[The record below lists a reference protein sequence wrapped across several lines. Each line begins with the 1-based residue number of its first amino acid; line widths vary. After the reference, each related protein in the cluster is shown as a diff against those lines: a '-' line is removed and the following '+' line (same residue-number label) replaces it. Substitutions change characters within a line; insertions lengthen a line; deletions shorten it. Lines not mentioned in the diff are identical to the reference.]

1 MDVLKKILYGVKVA
15 LGVFCAFTG
24 ALALFMPKGE
34 GNDTAMTIILALFF
48 FTIAVLLLKP
58 KKKEVPPVKPTQPA
72 PPEPVTPPI
81 SNNISSAQGYEA
93 GEQCTMDKINGL
105 STNNSVYRVNS
116 KVHSDDL
123 DGLRRENARLREQL
137 TPEQSELVDIK
148 MDVQK
153 LKAQNDKYL
162 KEIAENEEKLNE
174 VKCRIVETEGM
185 DLEKVKTLYDKYLKQ
200 IEESEEK
207 LNAVKQQITEVEDV
221 VSLQSF
227 GLYTPH
233 YDFMRAD
240 DYKARLLEIRA
251 RQKDAVREGTAVSGS
266 TAWAIDGDTKKG
278 GRMVADMQKLLLR
291 AFNAECDDVVE
302 HVKYNNV
309 EISERRIT
317 ASREAISKL
326 GAMMGISIT
335 SVYYGMKLDE
345 LHLAFEWQQK
355 KQQEKEEQREARAE
369 MKEAQ
374 RLARELEEERRKLEK
389 EQTHYQNALAKINA
403 QLAQA
408 TGDEAAVIEEKKA
421 HIEQQL
427 DKIDTAFKEVDY
439 REANQ
444 RAGYVYIISNIG
456 AFGENVYK
464 IGMTRRLDPSD
475 RVDELGDASV
485 PFKFDIHAMIFSD
498 DAPKLEAAL
507 HNAFADR
514 KLNFVNQRREFFN
527 VTLDEIKKVVKE
539 NFDKSVEFTDTPPA
553 EQYRE
558 SLLLREQVKANP

>member
-1 MDVLKKILYGVKVA
+1 MDTLKKILHVIKVIYGVVFA
-15 LGVFCAFTG
+15 IAGVVLIFAPK
-24 ALALFMPKGE
+24 MPD
-34 GNDTAMTIILALFF
+34 NDTAVTILGAIFCLG
-48 FTIAVLLLKP
+48 IAALLLKP
-58 KKKEVPPVKPTQPA
+58 NKKEAPPAKPVQPT
-72 PPEPVTPPI
+72 PEPVTSPI

-93 GEQCTMDKINGL
+93 GERCAMDKINGL

-174 VKCRIVETEGM
+174 IKSEIVETE
-185 DLEKVKTLYDKYLKQ
+185 
-200 IEESEEK
+200 
-207 LNAVKQQITEVEDV
+207 DV
-221 VSLQSF
+221 ALMQSF

-389 EQTHYQNALAKINA
+389 EQTHYQNALVKINA
-403 QLAQA
+403 QLLQA
-408 TGDEAAVIEEKKA
+408 TGDEAAAIEEKKA

-558 SLLLREQVKANP
+558 SLLLRAQANANT

>member
-1 MDVLKKILYGVKVA
+1 MKIIKGVL
-15 LGVFCAFTG
+15 
-24 ALALFMPKGE
+24 
-34 GNDTAMTIILALFF
+34 
-48 FTIAVLLLKP
+48 AVLFAITAFSFLFEDTITAANVFGFLVFVGLAILLAKP
-58 KKKEVPPVKPTQPA
+58 KKEAPPDKPVQPT
-72 PPEPVTPPI
+72 PEPVTSPI
-81 SNNISSAQGYEA
+81 SNNISSAQEYEA
-93 GEQCTMDKINGL
+93 GEQCAMDKINGS

-123 DGLRRENARLREQL
+123 DGLRRENAMLREQL
-137 TPEQSELVDIK
+137 TPEQNELVNIK

-153 LKAQNDKYL
+153 LKVQNDKYL

-174 VKCRIVETEGM
+174 VKCQVVEA
-185 DLEKVKTLYDKYLKQ
+185 
-200 IEESEEK
+200 EE
-207 LNAVKQQITEVEDV
+207 V
-221 VSLQSF
+221 VLMQSF

-251 RQKDAVREGTAVSGS
+251 RQKDAVRDGTAVSGS

-278 GRMVADMQKLLLR
+278 SKMVADMQKLLLR

-335 SVYYGMKLDE
+335 SAYYGMKLDE

-369 MKEAQ
+369 LKEAQ

-389 EQTHYQNALAKINA
+389 EQTHYQNALEKINA
-403 QLAQA
+403 QLLQA
-408 TGDEAAVIEEKKA
+408 TGGEAAAIEEKKA

-539 NFDKSVEFTDTPPA
+539 NFDKSVEFIDTPPA

-558 SLLLREQVKANP
+558 SLLLRAQANANT